1 MAAAVGATR
10 TPRADGVPLASLKLA
25 TLSTAPAGR
34 LPASG
39 ADGNPKSQG
48 SITGERTNRVEE
60 APRLMK
66 DAKLWLL
73 VADQGRA
80 RLFSAMT
87 ARGALE
93 ELHDVIAPRGRM
105 RDQDLTTDRPG
116 RSFDSSGSGR
126 HAMEP
131 STDPTEVEAI
141 NFAKSLADIL
151 NKGRMEG
158 RYRHLGIVAPP
169 AFLGHLRQQMT
180 TETSRELVLEID
192 KDLTRLDA
200 AAIRDHLPERLFD
213 MPS

>member
-1 MAAAVGATR
+1 MT
-10 TPRADGVPLASLKLA
+10 
-25 TLSTAPAGR
+25 
-34 LPASG
+34 
-39 ADGNPKSQG
+39 
-48 SITGERTNRVEE
+48 E
-60 APRLMK
+60 
-66 DAKLWLL
+66 AKLWLL

-93 ELHDVIAPRGRM
+93 EVHDVVAPQGRM

-116 RSFDSSGSGR
+116 RTFDSGGSGR

-141 NFAKSLADIL
+141 DFAKALADTL
-151 NKGRMEG
+151 NRGRIEG

-169 AFLGHLRQQMT
+169 AFLGHLRKQMT

-213 MPS
+213 TLS